1 MVCVPDGRRLGCLL
15 SPKASYFPSHQ
26 TSVTALDRL
35 ELVVL
40 VCWGEFP
47 PAEPVKLWVTGATCK
62 ATVPKSCL
70 SAAVGLVPQEHLNPG
85 NILRRGHNSVR
96 YLLQGVFTILRLIHD
111 VTSAWVHRIPTL
123 RPDNY
128 KYFDIGLDDLS
139 AGELKHA
146 QVTMKTHSNIIRYL

>member
-1 MVCVPDGRRLGCLL
+1 MLEIISWWEMVCVPDGRRSGCLL
-15 SPKASYFPSHQ
+15 SPKASYFPNHQ

-70 SAAVGLVPQEHLNPG
+70 STAVGLVPQEHLDSRKHLNRAVTGSQLSTLPAAG
-85 NILRRGHNSVR
+85 SVHHPQTYPWR
-96 YLLQGVFTILRLIHD
+96 HL
-111 VTSAWVHRIPTL
+111 SMSP
-123 RPDNY
+123 PD
-128 KYFDIGLDDLS
+128 
-139 AGELKHA
+139 AGTFEA
-146 QVTMKTHSNIIRYL
+146 DSNVEKIR